1 MYVAFSAPSKKW
13 QFSDFRA
20 EKNKSELNQKGHKP
34 SRAELKILQLELWL
48 EPARLG
54 LITNRKYGKVGEAW
68 HCRLELGTLFK
79 FQAS

>member
-34 SRAELKILQLELWL
+34 SRAENSS
-48 EPARLG
+48 ARAMA
-54 LITNRKYGKVGEAW
+54 R
-68 HCRLELGTLFK
+68 
-79 FQAS
+79 ASSARAHH